1 MLMMTIELTMIM
13 TQRMAVVMKRYWKN
27 ISADRWIIF
36 EYWAMMIVLTKLQT
50 KVSSMESHLAN
61 YFQQPYFNDTR
72 ILAVTM
78 M

>member
-1 MLMMTIELTMIM
+1 MLTVTELTMIM
-13 TQRMAVVMKRYWKN
+13 IQRMAVVMKRYWKN

-36 EYWAMMIVLTKLQT
+36 EYLAMMIVLTKLQT
-50 KVSSMESHLAN
+50 KVSAMESHLAN